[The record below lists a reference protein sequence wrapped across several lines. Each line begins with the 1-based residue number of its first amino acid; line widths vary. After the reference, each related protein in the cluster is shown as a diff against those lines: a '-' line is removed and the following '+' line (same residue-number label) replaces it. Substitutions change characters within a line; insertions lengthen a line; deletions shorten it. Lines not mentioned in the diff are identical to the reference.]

1 MRSLRPSRRATARLF
16 SVSAASVASLTFAA
30 TLAAQP
36 GGVVA
41 ACEVDTNSPKELLVA
56 SLAFQRASMAADPVA
71 KATALK
77 NTMKELTNKQDKWR
91 SKNALGYEMLLAQ
104 TLSQWVA
111 VEDMPVETTRGAIGA
126 TDMPEQ
132 AINLVTAADRSFQAV
147 VEGEPSCAGDV
158 RILRQ
163 SEGWLAMTK
172 KALDFA
178 TSDPEQAAVYAQYSL
193 TLLPVD
199 NPYPFQV
206 LGIVAQ
212 TKGDVDGAIANW
224 GKAVE
229 ASGTDSSYA
238 DIRQSSLFYKGLY
251 ELQGSREKD
260 GAEQQAWLRRA
271 VETMKIYLAD
281 FNTSPDAPTV
291 MQGLAEAYVTL
302 NEVDKVPSIYAPM
315 MASPASYT
323 DFALTMS
330 GVLAAQADK
339 NADAVVFFEAAL
351 QQNPN
356 QRDALR
362 NLAASYYSEK
372 QYDKM
377 FSPLER
383 LVSVDPNS
391 TDAWTMF
398 AFAYQGLAQA
408 ATAPA
413 DKRKYTD
420 SLVVFSGKADSLS
433 VKLTV
438 DEFQRNPESVVFT
451 VSLEGN
457 ADTPKANTF
466 AVEFLDASGNVVSS
480 ASESV
485 EPIAKGER
493 KTVRLEGQG
502 SGIVAYR
509 YKPLS

>member
-1 MRSLRPSRRATARLF
+1 MRSLRSSRRATARLF

-30 TLAAQP
+30 SLAAQP
-36 GGVVA
+36 GAVAA
-41 ACEVDTNSPKELLVA
+41 ACEIDTNSPKELLVA
-56 SLAFQRASMAADPVA
+56 SLAFQRAATAADPVA
-71 KATALK
+71 KTTALK

-111 VEDMPVETTRGAIGA
+111 IEDMPVETTRGAIGA

-132 AINLVTAADRSFQAV
+132 AINLVTAADRSFTAV
-147 VEGEPSCAGDV
+147 VEGAPSCAGDV
-158 RILRQ
+158 RAMRQ

-172 KALDFA
+172 KALDF
-178 TSDPEQAAVYAQYSL
+178 SSSNPEQAQVFAQHSL

-199 NPYPFQV
+199 NPYPYQV

-212 TKGDVDGAIANW
+212 SKGDVDGAIANW
-224 GKAVE
+224 GKAIE
-229 ASGTDSSYA
+229 ASGTDSTYA
-238 DIRQSSLFYKGLY
+238 DIRQSSLFYKGVY
-251 ELQGSREKD
+251 ELQGSREKTGD
-260 GAEQQAWLRRA
+260 EQQAWLRRSI
-271 VETMKIYLAD
+271 ETMKTYLAD
-281 FNTSPDAPTV
+281 YNSSADAPTI

-302 NEVDKVPSIYAPM
+302 KETDKVPSIYAPM
-315 MASPASYT
+315 MASPAAYS

-330 GVLAAQADK
+330 GVLAAQAEK

-351 QQNPN
+351 QKNPN

-362 NLAASYYSEK
+362 NLAASYYAEK

-377 FSPLER
+377 FTPLQR
-383 LVSVDPNS
+383 LVSIDPNS
-391 TDAWTMF
+391 VDAWTMF
-398 AFAYQGLAQA
+398 AFAYQGMAQA
-408 ATAPA
+408 ATVPT

-438 DEFQRNPESVVFT
+438 DEFQRNAESVVFT
-451 VSLEGN
+451 VSMEGN

-466 AVEFLDASGNVVSS
+466 SVEFLDATGSVVSS

-485 EPIAKGER
+485 DPIAKGER
-493 KTVRLEGQG
+493 KTVRIEGKG
-502 SGIVAYR
+502 TGIVAYR